1 MEGHTLEAVLIV
13 KRRLKMPRENII
25 IWASR
30 EDDQAGRG
38 GPLSK
43 DSNIARHDKDEALRV
58 PL

>member
-1 MEGHTLEAVLIV
+1 MLVAAVIV
-13 KRRLKMPRENII
+13 KRRLKGEH

-43 DSNIARHDKDEALRV
+43 DSNIARHDKDGALRA
-58 PL
+58 LL